1 MSLRTRLFLLVS
13 GLFLAF
19 AIIGSVMESFVM
31 KKAIAES
38 QENVRNRILTLS
50 EENRK
55 DLENFVAWL
64 IAETDTNINAI
75 LNNTAVLKLE
85 NLRFGP
91 TLINKK
97 KGTWENASEL
107 LLNFNWIDFLQNTNP
122 KQVTTIIPDTAAMT
136 ATYRVGI
143 DENLAWVFFKERP
156 EPYLAI
162 RVPYAVETETDD
174 SHSPDEDIFGVD
186 PIPYLLFDPQKMGK
200 ALSASLPQQ
209 HVAPISLP
217 WAEGYS
223 MHVNEVLQAFNRAM
237 ANLRDQSLKLPAIP
251 FSQVQTIINTALKMQ
266 GGNLFTIPAKALMST
281 ASMGKFIENQLED
294 IIVRYTEV
302 NLIWIMLTFFDSGI
316 FGDDLFAFP
325 APEGIGL
332 FFLHDDVG
340 VGIHSKDVLY
350 PEPFF
355 DDRSYF
361 DTHATTRDKSALAS
375 SLAIITPPNSD
386 RVYFANTARFIVKQQ
401 LNTAPGKAVDGFLT
415 IGVDSEKIL
424 ENVVLAVRETALL
437 VHDGKLATAFGPQ
450 GKLDPSQMDF
460 SITDMLEKKSGVI
473 NWNKEAYFFL
483 HLQPFP
489 EIDLHFFLLAPEK
502 REFALLRDLKV
513 ESQKIVESVLNNLH
527 INGIIL
533 LIIAVLLTL
542 QVSSRITKPIG
553 ALAMATRKVTEG
565 KLDEVVIPPATH
577 EDEIAVLCK
586 SFEEMVNG
594 LKEKEKVKGVLNK
607 VVSQEIAKEIL
618 KGTLHLGGEE
628 KVITLFFGDI
638 RGFTNLTQK
647 MAPHDVVDLLNTCMT
662 RIATVIDRHN
672 GVIDKFIGDEVMAI
686 FGAPLSMP
694 NAALQAISCGIEVV
708 DSLKEW
714 NRLRSEQNLPIVEMG
729 FGIHTG
735 EALVGNMGA
744 ENRLNYTATGSNV
757 NLASRICSAAKGMEI
772 LITKATLEEPGV
784 KEHIDYEELPPASLK
799 GFTEPITVYRVTRL
813 KSDPERSK
821 GDNP

>member
-13 GLFLAF
+13 GLFLTF
-19 AIIGSVMESFVM
+19 AILASVMESYVM
-31 KKAIAES
+31 RKAIAKS
-38 QENVRNRILTLS
+38 QENVRSRILTLS

-91 TLINKK
+91 TLVNSK

-107 LLNFNWIDFLQNTNP
+107 MLNFNWIDFLQNTNP
-122 KQVTTIIPDTAAMT
+122 HQETTIIPNTTAMKPT
-136 ATYRVGI
+136 FRVGI
-143 DENLAWVFFKERP
+143 DDNLAWVFFHHRP
-156 EPYLAI
+156 EPFLAI
-162 RVPYAVETETDD
+162 RVPYAEDNPAQGTQKNDET
-174 SHSPDEDIFGVD
+174 IFGVD
-186 PIPYLLFDPQKMGK
+186 PIPYLLFDLQKMQK
-200 ALSASLPQQ
+200 AQTNPLPQSPIT
-209 HVAPISLP
+209 PISLP
-217 WAEGYS
+217 WTEGYS
-223 MHVNEVLQAFNRAM
+223 LHVDEISKAFN
-237 ANLRDQSLKLPAIP
+237 QSIAQLKAQTLKLPPIQA
-251 FSQVQTIINTALKMQ
+251 SQVDAYIDMGLKKQ

-294 IIVRYTEV
+294 IIVRYTQV
-302 NLIWIMLTFFDSGI
+302 NLIWIMLTLYDSGI
-316 FGDDLFAFP
+316 FGNDLFAFP
-325 APEGIGL
+325 APEGISL
-332 FFLHDDVG
+332 FFLHDEVG
-340 VGIHSKDVLY
+340 VGLQSKDVLS
-350 PEPFF
+350 PKPVF

-361 DTHATTRDKSALAS
+361 NAHSTILDRSSLAN

-386 RVYFANTARFIVKQQ
+386 RVYFANTARFVV
-401 LNTAPGKAVDGFLT
+401 NPGATAPAAVKEGFLT
-415 IGVDSEKIL
+415 IGVDSDKIL
-424 ENVVLAVRETALL
+424 ENVVLAVRETVLL

-450 GKLDPSQMDF
+450 GKLDTAQLTFPIAS
-460 SITDMLEKKSGVI
+460 MLEKKSGVI
-473 NWNKEAYFFL
+473 NWSKEQYFFL

-502 REFALLRDLKV
+502 KEFALLKDLRT
-513 ESQKIVESVLNNLH
+513 ESQKIVESVLNNVHL
-527 INGIIL
+527 NGLIL
-533 LIIAVLLTL
+533 LIIAVLLSL

-553 ALAMATRKVTEG
+553 ALAKATRKVAEG
-565 KLDEVVIPPATH
+565 KLDEVVVPPATH
-577 EDEIAVLCK
+577 ADEIAVLCQ

-628 KVITLFFGDI
+628 KVITLFFADI

-647 MAPHDVVDLLNTCMT
+647 MAPHDVIDLLNMCMT
-662 RIATVIDRHN
+662 RIASIIDRHN
-672 GVIDKFIGDEVMAI
+672 GVIDKFVGDEVMAI
-686 FGAPLSMP
+686 FGAPLPMP
-694 NAALQAISCGIEVV
+694 NAPIQAITCAIEII

-784 KEHIDYEELPPASLK
+784 KDQIDYEELPPASLK
-799 GFTEPITVYRVTRL
+799 GFTEPITVYRVARL
-813 KSDPERSK
+813 KSARGQSQGELT
-821 GDNP
+821 